1 MAFYDEFKCTHLKNV
16 KSDDTANTVTL
27 IYHSD
32 PTKEYVY
39 DCSNVNTFDTQFSDF
54 LSSIVDRRK
63 ARVVDNFIQDKVANG
78 LLTIKS

>member
-1 MAFYDEFKCTHLKNV
+1 MAFYDEFKCARLKNV
-16 KSDDTANTVTL
+16 KSDDTADTVTL

-54 LSSIVDRRK
+54 LSSIVNRK
-63 ARVVDNFIQDKVANG
+63 KAMVVDSFIQSRIADG
-78 LLTIKS
+78 SLIIKS

>member
-1 MAFYDEFKCTHLKNV
+1 MAFYDEFKCARLLNV
-16 KSDDTANTVTL
+16 KSDTTDDTVTL

-39 DCSNVNTFDTQFSDF
+39 DCANVNTFDTQFSDF
-54 LSSIVDRRK
+54 LDSIDRKKARIVDS
-63 ARVVDNFIQDKVANG
+63 FIQERVANG